1 MLSEPAPSVN
11 VAELADSSVNLKLLP
26 YCTAEDYWAVHF
38 GVTEGAKEALDAAG
52 IEIPFPQ
59 RVVHQA
65 R

>member
-1 MLSEPAPSVN
+1 LTNLGIFSE
-11 VAELADSSVNLKLLP
+11 LLG
-26 YCTAEDYWAVHF
+26 YILHAFKQHD
-38 GVTEGAKEALDAAG
+38 